1 MDRPDLEAFVRN
13 EYPRV
18 VAAVG
23 FASGDRVGAEDAVQ
37 DVLAS
42 LLGSDVEVRDP
53 RAFVVTAAMNR
64 VRSRERRRGA
74 ERRAMDRFRARPPLP
89 GAAPDAPDVP
99 DDEVLEALREL
110 PHRQREAVALH
121 YLLDMAVTEVAT
133 TLGVSVGTVK
143 TQLHRARAALRERLG
158 PDCRLSL
165 VQSDD
170 QEVEDVPR

>member
-1 MDRPDLEAFVRN
+1 MDRPDLEAFVRS

-89 GAAPDAPDVP
+89 GAAPDAPD
-99 DDEVLEALREL
+99 DEVLEALREL

-165 VQSDD
+165 VQSDGE
-170 QEVEDVPR
+170 EVEDVPR